1 MSPAHVGLPEA
12 LERAAS
18 ALPGDADGIRP
29 ANGDPLQLQ
38 RLLDA
43 AGAARVLAWLL
54 QHEPDAGAELAGAWA
69 DDPDD
74 PAGGAD
80 LLQQVDVSA
89 LPKPG
94 RKALRRALHQLRS
107 RGVAVPEAAPRPV
120 VATLPNLDDA
130 VDEALL
136 TPIDPQGAR
145 GVYLATTHPS
155 GGVRL
160 FELVIDDARGVLD
173 FQVYSAGRSKVRKF
187 MRDFERRERFA
198 AVPAPPDAV
207 RALIAR
213 AVAQQSS
220 ERPLPRGFSEW
231 RSRISEPPEGT
242 ETPGALVRA
251 ALGAGDADA
260 PELRERVV
268 ALSASREVG
277 PWPPPLEALQELAEK
292 IDEIGRGV
300 IVVSKHERQDQVRR
314 SIEDG
319 LEALYA
325 EPFATRV
332 AERFEE
338 SAYLLWKRG
347 QEDDARACL
356 AAARAFRDGTA
367 ARHPVARATVEEM
380 LAPVLER
387 VESEAKP
394 EGDAASLLVK
404 P

>member
-1 MSPAHVGLPEA
+1 MSPEHVGLPEA

-18 ALPGDADGIRP
+18 ALPRDADAIRP

-54 QHEPDAGAELAGAWA
+54 QHEPHAGSELAGAWA
-69 DDPDD
+69 DDPE
-74 PAGGAD
+74 GGAD
-80 LLQQVDVSA
+80 LLQQVDGAA
-89 LPKPG
+89 LPKSG

-107 RGVAVPEAAPRPV
+107 RGVSIPEAAPPTV
-120 VATLPNLDDA
+120 VATLPSVDDA

-145 GVYLATTHPS
+145 AAYLAMKHPS

-160 FELVIDDARGVLD
+160 FELVIDDARGVLE
-173 FQVYSAGRSKVRKF
+173 FQVYNAGRSKVRKF
-187 MRDFERRERFA
+187 LRDFERRERFA
-198 AVPAPPDAV
+198 AVPAPPDSV

-220 ERPLPRGFSEW
+220 ERSLPRGFSEW

-242 ETPGALVRA
+242 ETPGAIA
-251 ALGAGDADA
+251 CTALGAVDADA

-268 ALSASREVG
+268 ALASSREVG

-292 IDEIGRGV
+292 IAEIGRGV
-300 IVVSKHERQDQVRR
+300 IVVSEHERREQVRR
-314 SIEDG
+314 AIDAA
-319 LEALYA
+319 LETLYA

-338 SAYLLWKRG
+338 SAYLLWKGGR
-347 QEDDARACL
+347 EEDARASL
-356 AAARAFRDGTA
+356 AAARAFRDGNA
-367 ARHPVARATVEEM
+367 ARHPVARTTVEEM
-380 LAPVLER
+380 LGPVLER
-387 VESEAKP
+387 AEGEEKSE
-394 EGDAASLLVK
+394 EGAAPLLVR